1 MAAMILFFS
10 EHCPHCR
17 MLLESVKRYDGKGLV
32 RLYNLDVHPRPAQIT
47 SVPSMLLM
55 PSKQLLLGK
64 AVFDYLLLPSRGVLV
79 SGTAPAAPGG
89 GGGGVGVAQAQAA
102 PQQPIEPIGFQLDA
116 AMTTQAF
123 SFVPTREQP
132 HEDAMVNDRA
142 LGWGAFDSGAF
153 DGSSSGGGG
162 FEQYSNTP
170 VRNEATRPAGATPL
184 PFSVNADTREQKSL
198 PDMDSIRMAR
208 EKDLR
213 DMGIN

>member
-79 SGTAPAAPGG
+79 SGTVGAPAPT
-89 GGGGVGVAQAQAA
+89 QAHAA

-132 HEDAMVNDRA
+132 HEDALVNDRA
-142 LGWGAFDSGAF
+142 LGWGAFDGGAF
-153 DGSSSGGGG
+153 DGSSSGGGGGGGGGG

>member
-1 MAAMILFFS
+1 MILFFS

-17 MLLESVKRYDGKGLV
+17 MLLESVKRYDSKGMV

-79 SGTAPAAPGG
+79 SGTAG
-89 GGGGVGVAQAQAA
+89 AQAPSQAQVA
-102 PQQPIEPIGFQLDA
+102 SQQPIEPIGFQLDA

-132 HEDAMVNDRA
+132 HEDAVVNDRA
-142 LGWGAFDSGAF
+142 LGWGAFDGGAF
-153 DGSSSGGGG
+153 DGSSSGGGGGGGSGG

>member
-1 MAAMILFFS
+1 
-10 EHCPHCR
+10 
-17 MLLESVKRYDGKGLV
+17 MLLESEKRYDGKGLV
-32 RLYNLDVHPRPAQIT
+32 RLYNLDVHPRPPQIT

-55 PSKQLLLGK
+55 PSKQLLIGK

-102 PQQPIEPIGFQLDA
+102 SQQPIEPIGFQLDA

-170 VRNEATRPAGATPL
+170 VRNEATRPAGATTL